1 VGSSA
6 DGIAYPSL
14 IRGTRSTT
22 RTRPIL
28 GRGSKAVHEGA
39 LTLVKWVGILL
50 AVLIAAAVLIVVV
63 GFYRGLL

>member
-1 VGSSA
+1 
-6 DGIAYPSL
+6 
-14 IRGTRSTT
+14 
-22 RTRPIL
+22 
-28 GRGSKAVHEGA
+28 